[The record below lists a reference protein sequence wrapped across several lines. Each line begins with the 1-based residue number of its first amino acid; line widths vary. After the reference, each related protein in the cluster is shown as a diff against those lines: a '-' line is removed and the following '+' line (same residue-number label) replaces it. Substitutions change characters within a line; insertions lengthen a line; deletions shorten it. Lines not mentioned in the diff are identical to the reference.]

1 MPLPIHKIPKSL
13 TLQPTTSRPKPSS
26 TIPNASPRAP
36 RTTSCCKPSSRPCLA
51 STSAPPLTL
60 IDDDIF
66 ATANLLDALPDM
78 EHDGDEDEAMEDM
91 GEEDGQRQEQQGMAR
106 IKRAVNPGND
116 WSRVMSL

>member
-1 MPLPIHKIPKSL
+1 
-13 TLQPTTSRPKPSS
+13 
-26 TIPNASPRAP
+26 
-36 RTTSCCKPSSRPCLA
+36 
-51 STSAPPLTL
+51 
-60 IDDDIF
+60 
-66 ATANLLDALPDM
+66 M